1 MRLFFYYK
9 KKKWGD
15 EMSEAIAAAAKALLK
30 KLAVDLV
37 LDKDK
42 RNKFL
47 LIVGSIVV
55 GLIFLLMTPIVVL
68 SSIGGIE
75 PPTVELEFNESDF
88 LNSMDDES
96 RLKFDN
102 IFNQGQAIEDAMTAA
117 NIRNQTIKA
126 QLIYLSFF
134 ENVQNFNAEAYANL
148 FAIAPNDSDLIAAIN
163 SNYDLEINY
172 EDFMRTYTFVM
183 NATIDPYM
191 FSDVSTKNCADLA
204 AWAENAYLSG
214 WSYYEGCFGEMDKE
228 LRYRCSDN
236 VGLIMGYLRYVPSEK
251 SFNTDVDTL
260 IYNEIGE
267 LDTMPDVA
275 GIGLFDG
282 NNFGVYV
289 GNGDAVFA
297 SYDERHIV
305 KSPVAEGNWI
315 SWCIFEGIHYPQEVT
330 DRIEEIQNPTEEN
343 TEENENGE

>member
-1 MRLFFYYK
+1 MT
-9 KKKWGD
+9 
-15 EMSEAIAAAAKALLK
+15 EAIAAAAKALLK
-30 KLAVDLV
+30 KLAVDLA

-55 GLIFLLMTPIVVL
+55 GVIFLLMTPVVVL

-88 LNSMDDES
+88 MNNMDEES
-96 RLKFDN
+96 SLKFEN
-102 IFNQGQAIEDAMTAA
+102 FQVQGQAIEDAMTAA
-117 NIRNQTIKA
+117 NVRDQTIKA

-134 ENVQNFNAEAYANL
+134 ENVQNFNAESYANL
-148 FAIAPNDSDLIAAIN
+148 FAIAPDDETLINAIN

-183 NATIDPYM
+183 NATINPYV
-191 FSDVSTKNCADLA
+191 FSDESTKNCADLA
-204 AWAENAYLSG
+204 AWAENAYQSG
-214 WSYYEGCFGEMDKE
+214 WGFQEGCFGEMDDD
-228 LRYRCSDN
+228 LRYRCADN
-236 VGLIMGYLRYVPSEK
+236 VGLIMGYLRYIPNEK
-251 SFNTDVDTL
+251 NFDMSINEL

-282 NNFGVYV
+282 NNFGIYV

-297 SYDERHIV
+297 SYDEGRIV
-305 KSPVAEGNWI
+305 KLPVSEGNWV
-315 SWCIFEGIHYPQEVT
+315 SWCTFDGIDYPQEVT
-330 DRIEEIQNPTEEN
+330 DKIEKIQNPTEEN
-343 TEENENGE
+343 TEEKNKNGE

>member
-1 MRLFFYYK
+1 MT
-9 KKKWGD
+9 
-15 EMSEAIAAAAKALLK
+15 ETIAAAARTLLK
-30 KLAVDLV
+30 KVAVDLV

-55 GLIFLLMTPIVVL
+55 GLIFLLMTPVVVL

-75 PPTVELEFNESDF
+75 PPTVELEFNELDF

-102 IFNQGQAIEDAMTAA
+102 IFNQGQAIEVAMTNADV
-117 NIRNQTIKA
+117 RNQTIKA
-126 QLIYLSFF
+126 QLIYMSFL
-134 ENVQNFNAEAYANL
+134 ENVQYFDAEAYANL
-148 FAIAPNDSDLIAAIN
+148 FAVAPDDETLINAIN

-172 EDFMRTYTFVM
+172 EDFMRTYIFIM
-183 NATIDPYM
+183 NATINPYM

-228 LRYRCSDN
+228 LRYRCADN

-251 SFNTDVDTL
+251 AFNMSINEL

-282 NNFGVYV
+282 INFGVYV
-289 GNGDAVFA
+289 GNGNAVFA
-297 SYDERHIV
+297 SYDAGRIV

-315 SWCIFEGIHYPQEVT
+315 SWCTFEGIDYPQDVT

-343 TEENENGE
+343 TEEKNEEME

>member
-1 MRLFFYYK
+1 MA
-9 KKKWGD
+9 
-15 EMSEAIAAAAKALLK
+15 EAIAAAAKALLK
-30 KLAVDLV
+30 KVAVDIA

-55 GLIFLLMTPIVVL
+55 GLIFLLMTPVVVL

-88 LNSMDDES
+88 LNGMDDES

-102 IFNQGQAIEDAMTAA
+102 IFNQGQAIEVAMNNADV
-117 NIRNQTIKA
+117 RNQTIKA
-126 QLIYLSFF
+126 QLIYMFF
-134 ENVQNFNAEAYANL
+134 LENVQYFDAEAYAHL
-148 FAIAPNDSDLIAAIN
+148 FAIAPDDETLINAIN

-204 AWAENAYLSG
+204 AWADNAYLSG

-236 VGLIMGYLRYVPSEK
+236 VGLIMGYLRYIPSEK
-251 SFNTDVDTL
+251 AFNMSVNEL

-267 LDTMPDVA
+267 PDTMPDVA

-282 NNFGVYV
+282 INFGVYV

-297 SYDERHIV
+297 SYDAGRIV

-315 SWCIFEGIHYPQEVT
+315 SWCTFEGIDYPQEVT

-343 TEENENGE
+343 TEEKMKMESDFL

>member
-1 MRLFFYYK
+1 MT
-9 KKKWGD
+9 
-15 EMSEAIAAAAKALLK
+15 EAIAAAAKALLK
-30 KLAVDLV
+30 KLAVDLA

-75 PPTVELEFNESDF
+75 PPTVELEFNELDF
-88 LNSMDDES
+88 LNSIDDES
-96 RLKFDN
+96 REKLE
-102 IFNQGQAIEDAMTAA
+102 IMQAQGQAIEDAMIDAD
-117 NIRNQTIKA
+117 IGDQTIKA

-134 ENVQNFNAEAYANL
+134 ENVSNFDVQTYVDLFKNNPEDTALIQAINAEYG
-148 FAIAPNDSDLIAAIN
+148 
-163 SNYDLEINY
+163 LEINFD
-172 EDFMRTYTFVM
+172 EFMRTYTFVM
-183 NATIDPYM
+183 NTTIDPHM
-191 FSDVSTKNCADLA
+191 FTDSSTKNCADLA
-204 AWAENAYLSG
+204 AWVMNAYTSG
-214 WSYYEGCFGEMDKE
+214 WGFQESSYGEIDE
-228 LRYRCSDN
+228 NLRYRCADN

-260 IYNEIGE
+260 IYNEIGG
-267 LDTMPDVA
+267 LDTMPEVA

-297 SYDERHIV
+297 SYDVGNIV
-305 KSPVAEGNWI
+305 KSPVSEGNWV
-315 SWCIFEGIHYPQEVT
+315 SWCTFDGIDYPQEVS
-330 DRIEEIQNPTEEN
+330 DKINEIQNPTEEN
-343 TEENENGE
+343 TDENGE

>member
-1 MRLFFYYK
+1 MT
-9 KKKWGD
+9 
-15 EMSEAIAAAAKALLK
+15 EALAAAAKALLK

-55 GLIFLLMTPIVVL
+55 GVIFLLMTPVVVL
-68 SSIGGIE
+68 LSIGDIE
-75 PPTVELEFNESDF
+75 PTTVELEFDELDF
-88 LNSMDDES
+88 LNNMDDES

-117 NIRNQTIKA
+117 DVRNQIIKA

-134 ENVQNFNAEAYANL
+134 ENVQYFDAESYANL

-172 EDFMRTYTFVM
+172 EDFIRTYTFVM
-183 NATIDPYM
+183 NATINPYM
-191 FSDVSTKNCADLA
+191 FSDESTKNCADLA
-204 AWAENAYLSG
+204 AWAENAYLSEWG
-214 WSYYEGCFGEMDKE
+214 YREGCFGEMDE
-228 LRYRCSDN
+228 DLRYRCADN
-236 VGLIMGYLRYVPSEK
+236 VGMIMGYLRYISTEK
-251 SFNTDVDTL
+251 NFDMSINEL

-289 GNGDAVFA
+289 GNGDVVFA
-297 SYDERHIV
+297 SYDSGCIV
-305 KSPVAEGNWI
+305 KSPVSERNWI
-315 SWCIFEGIHYPQEVT
+315 SWCTFEGIDYPQEVA

-343 TEENENGE
+343 TEEENGE